1 MIEILH
7 RIAKHL
13 VFPKGV
19 QKFYLLLLVGLLLLN
34 CTILVY
40 RTGGTQFSY
49 VHAFYIPII
58 LASLSFSVLGGV
70 IVAFIS
76 SLLIGPWM
84 PVDVGHH
91 LVQPMDSIVIRSL
104 FFMLVGII
112 SGVGSR
118 IFRSYL
124 TELERHL
131 STDPVTSLPNLKGIH
146 EHISIQNEDVLQ
158 AKYAVVIILV
168 NHLKEISNGLGQE
181 IVEHV
186 LINIGRTI
194 SPVIGNYGYFGQID
208 TENFCIVVYKDTD
221 VPRVVELCRQ
231 VLKNDLVIDNIPVFV
246 EYSYGVAFRNDYKD
260 SIKVIIRKARLAA
273 ERSKLHSTS
282 YTIFDQKD
290 DIQIQRNIEIIR
302 DLHTAITNNS
312 IYLNFQPTINLK
324 NLEITGV
331 EALGRW
337 DHPRYGMIP
346 PHEFFSLL
354 EDTVLINKYTKWLV
368 RSALEQ
374 MAEWHKENMKI
385 NVALNFSMKNFFDA
399 ELIDFL
405 FQTTKEFNVPK
416 NQIIIEVT
424 ETAVAE
430 NIKSVADILGMLRQS
445 GFRIA
450 VDDFGTGH
458 SSLQYLF
465 ELPLDIIKIDKT
477 FIRAC
482 ATNSAAEAIIRSAIY
497 LANELKLETV
507 AEGIESVDDY
517 IRLKALGCGIGQ
529 GFYFARPIPGH
540 LVKEWVKTNY
550 IKKNFQLIKS

>member
-507 AEGIESVDDY
+507 AE
-517 IRLKALGCGIGQ
+517 
-529 GFYFARPIPGH
+529 
-540 LVKEWVKTNY
+540 
-550 IKKNFQLIKS
+550 